1 MTTYTI
7 EYTETENKAM
17 AYAAVDVN
25 DWIQNAAH
33 ERARIAIDEI
43 VALAVQKFL
52 DAGQSIPGSK
62 DEIVAAAFTNGWVK
76 TAADRNA
83 EAQISNTTPIQG

>member
-1 MTTYTI
+1 MTTYTV
-7 EYTETENKAM
+7 EYTETENNAM
-17 AYAAVDVN
+17 AYAAADVN

-43 VALAVQKFL
+43 VQLAVQKFL

-62 DEIVAAAFTNGWVK
+62 EEIVAAAFANGWVK
-76 TAADRNA
+76 TAAQRNE
-83 EAQISNTTPIQG
+83 EAMASTPTTPQA